1 MQSTFFLGLDVGSTT
16 VKLVL
21 LDSQG
26 RIEHTRYT
34 RHLSDARSTLAQLLE
49 DLSLKWPQACVRA
62 ALSGSGAI
70 TLAAELGLP
79 FIQEVIASAESIRR
93 IIPQTNVAIELG
105 GEDAKITFFDNSIEQ
120 RMNET
125 CAGGTGAFI
134 DQMASY
140 LQTDAAGLNELA
152 KKYKTLYPIASRCG
166 VFAKTDIMPLLNE
179 GAARED
185 IAASIFQAVVD
196 QTVSGLACGR
206 AIRGNVALLGGPLHF
221 LSELRERFKETLKLS
236 PEQILFPDNAH
247 YFVALGAA
255 FEMLKPTP
263 SVNVDELPPDMPMK
277 ELARRAKELLCQ
289 NGAETHSLPPL
300 FESEEE
306 LRAFKERHAVNHVEH
321 ADLSTFSGNAYLGFD
336 AGSTTMKA
344 VLIDEEGRIL
354 FSHYGHNQGTPLS
367 TATGI
372 LRELYTKLPKDAV
385 IAHSGVTGYG
395 SGLLRAAFGVDME
408 EVETIAHYKAADLLC
423 PGVTFVLDI
432 GGQDMKCLHAT
443 DGCIDSIMLNE
454 ACSAG
459 CGVFIETFAQSLG
472 MDNKAF
478 VREALAAK
486 SPVDLGSRCTVF
498 MNSKVKQAQ
507 KEGAAVGDIA
517 AGLAYSVIRNALY
530 KVIKAP
536 SVESLGPVIV
546 AQGGSFL
553 NDALLRAFELLLK
566 REVFRPDIP
575 GLMGAYGA
583 ASLARERLHRFG
595 NQTTLITA
603 EALAGFSST
612 SRSVRCSG
620 CGNRCRLTI
629 NRFNDGRQHTSGNRC
644 ERGARNDSD
653 RAGKRSFAPN
663 LYNWKN
669 RRLFAYRPLPVA
681 QAPRGTIGI
690 PRALNMFENYPFW
703 HTFFTALGFRVELS
717 APSSKELFSLGLT
730 TIPSQ
735 TVCYPAKL
743 AHGHI
748 MDLVNRGIKNI
759 FFPCV
764 VLERHEFPDADS
776 NFNCPIVTS
785 YPDIL
790 RLNIDALK
798 EQNVRLFTP
807 FLGLH
812 KSEKLADRLHIL
824 LNEFL
829 PEIRLNKSE
838 VRAATAKATTEMERF
853 KAQLRHIGERILSR
867 VEKQGKLAIVLAGH
881 PYHVDPEIHHGIP
894 EMIAAAGV
902 PVLTEDSVAHLGK
915 PPKPLRVVDQWTYH
929 SRLYRAASLAAERPN
944 LEFVQF
950 NSFGCG
956 IDAVTTDQAQDIL
969 KGGRKNYTLLKID
982 EGSNLGAARIRIRSL
997 LATVAEREHHERRRQ
1012 RKPVAFHRVP
1022 FTREMK
1028 ENYTILIPQF
1038 SPIHFRFL
1046 EPALNMDGYK
1056 AKLLPHTTKE
1066 TVETGLRYVNNDACY
1081 PAIVVIGQLMQALLS
1096 GEYDSTRTAL
1106 MISQTGG
1113 GCRASNYVGFL
1124 RKALNDAGLGHVPVI
1139 SFNVAGLEES
1149 PGFTLST
1156 PMIKRIVRGTIY
1168 GDLLARLFYR
1178 TRPYEREKGTSLA
1191 LLDSLAQYCVEHL
1204 NNGSRRI
1211 INRMA
1216 NDMVDA
1222 FASVPCFERNKPRV
1236 GMVGEILLKYHSGAN
1251 NHAAE
1256 IIEAEGGEAVP
1267 TDITN
1272 FLLYSLYDK
1281 VFASKFL
1288 SGSRIQGIKNSFFIW
1303 WIERLRDEVRSALA
1317 RCPIFGTMPHIHELA
1332 KLAKSMVGLGHQT
1345 GEGWL
1350 LTAEMIEFIREGV
1363 PNILCMQ
1370 PFACLPNHC
1379 TGKGV
1384 IKELKQRYPL
1394 SNIAPVDYDP
1404 GASEVNQLNRIKLM
1418 MAVAHRNLHKET
1430 S

>member
-21 LDSQG
+21 LDAEG
-26 RIEHTRYT
+26 HIEHARYM
-34 RHLSDARSTLAQLLE
+34 RHLSDARSTLIQLLE
-49 DLSLKWPQACVRA
+49 DLSAAWPQACVRA
-62 ALSGSGAI
+62 ALTGSGAI
-70 TLAAELGLP
+70 NLAAELGLP

-93 IIPQTNVAIELG
+93 MIPQTNVAIELG

-152 KKYKTLYPIASRCG
+152 KKHKTLYPIASRCG

-236 PEQILFPDNAH
+236 PEQVLFPDNAH

-255 FEMLKPTP
+255 FEMLRPTP
-263 SVNVDELPPDMPMK
+263 AAEVHELPPDMPLK
-277 ELARRAKELLCQ
+277 ELAQRARKLLSHS
-289 NGAETHSLPPL
+289 GAETPSLPPL
-300 FESEEE
+300 FASESD
-306 LRAFKERHAVNHVEH
+306 LQAFKERHAVNHVEH

-344 VLIDEEGRIL
+344 VLIDEAGRIL
-354 FSHYGHNQGTPLS
+354 FSHYGHNQGTPLA
-367 TATGI
+367 TATEI
-372 LRELYTKLPKDAV
+372 LRTLYAKLPEGAV

-395 SGLLRAAFGVDME
+395 SSLIRAAFGVDME

-443 DGCIDSIMLNE
+443 NGCIDSIMLNE

-472 MDNKAF
+472 MDNAAF
-478 VREALAAK
+478 VREALSAK

-507 KEGAAVGDIA
+507 KEGASVGDIA

-536 SVESLGPVIV
+536 SVESLGPIIV

-553 NDALLRAFELLLK
+553 NDALLRAFELLLG

-583 ASLARERLHRFG
+583 ASLARERFRKTG
-595 NQTTLITA
+595 TRTTLITPD
-603 EALAGFSST
+603 ALNAFSST

-629 NRFNDGRQHTSGNRC
+629 NRFSDGRQHTSGNRC
-644 ERGARNDSD
+644 ERGARNDS
-653 RAGKRSFAPN
+653 AHAAKRTFAPN
-663 LYNWKN
+663 LYEWKN
-669 RRLFAYRPLPVA
+669 RRLFAYKPLPA
-681 QAPRGTIGI
+681 DQAPRGCIGI

-703 HTFFTALGFRVELS
+703 HTLFTDLGFRVELS
-717 APSSKELFSLGLT
+717 APSSKEIFGLGLA

-748 MDLVNRGIKNI
+748 MDLINRGVKNI

-764 VLERHEFPDADS
+764 SLERFEFPDADS
-776 NFNCPIVTS
+776 NYNCPVVTS

-807 FLGLH
+807 FIGLH
-812 KSEKLADRLHIL
+812 NPGKLADRLHVL

-829 PEIRLNKSE
+829 PQARLGKTEIRN
-838 VRAATAKATTEMERF
+838 ATAKAAAEMERF
-853 KAQLRHIGERILSR
+853 KARLRRIGEHIIKK
-867 VEKQGKLAIVLAGH
+867 VEKKDGLAIILAGH

-894 EMIAAAGV
+894 EIIAAAGV
-902 PVLTEDSVAHLGK
+902 AVLTEDSVAHLGVL
-915 PPKPLRVVDQWTYH
+915 PRPLRVVDQWTYH
-929 SRLYRAASLAAERPN
+929 SRLYRSAALAATHPN

-969 KGGRKNYTLLKID
+969 KGGHKNYTLLKID

-997 LATVAEREHHERRRQ
+997 LATVAERQERKLHARPTGFAR
-1012 RKPVAFHRVP
+1012 AP

-1028 ENYTILIPQF
+1028 DSYTILIPQF

-1046 EPALNMDGYK
+1046 EPALSMDGYK
-1056 AKLLPHTTKE
+1056 AKLLPHTTPE

-1096 GEYDSTRTAL
+1096 GEYDPARTAL

-1124 RKALNDAGLGHVPVI
+1124 RKALHDAGLGHVPVI
-1139 SFNVAGLEES
+1139 SFNIAGLEES
-1149 PGFTLST
+1149 PGFTLT
-1156 PMIKRIVRGTIY
+1156 THMIKRVVRGTIY
-1168 GDLLARLFYR
+1168 GDLLSRLFYR
-1178 TRPYEREKGTSLA
+1178 TRPYEREKGASLA
-1191 LLDSLAQYCVEHL
+1191 LLDKLAQRCIEHL
-1204 NNGSRRI
+1204 DSTSRRVF
-1211 INRMA
+1211 A
-1216 NDMVDA
+1216 NVVNEMTDA
-1222 FASVPCFERNKPRV
+1222 FAAVPCFERNKPRV
-1236 GMVGEILLKYHSGAN
+1236 GMVGEILLKYHSSAN

-1281 VFASKFL
+1281 VFASKYL
-1288 SGSRIQGIKNSFFIW
+1288 AGKRMEGLKHRFFIW
-1303 WIERLRDEVRSALA
+1303 WIERLRNEVRLALA
-1317 RCPIFGTMPHIHELA
+1317 RHPVFGEMPHISELA
-1332 KLAKSMVGLGHQT
+1332 DIAQEIVGLGHQA

-1350 LTAEMIEFIREGV
+1350 LTAEMISFIREGV

-1384 IKELKQRYPL
+1384 IKELKRRYPL

-1418 MAVAHRNLHKET
+1418 MAVAHRNMHKE
-1430 S
+1430 